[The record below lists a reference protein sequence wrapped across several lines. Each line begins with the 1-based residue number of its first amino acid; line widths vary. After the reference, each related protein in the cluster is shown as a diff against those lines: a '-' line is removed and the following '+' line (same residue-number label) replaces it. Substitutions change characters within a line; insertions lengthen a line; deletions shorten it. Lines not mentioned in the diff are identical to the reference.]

1 MATKA
6 KESSTLGN
14 ERKKTPSSITTTK
27 RTTKPSTTTTTS
39 TTNKSNSTTPSEKN
53 IPNYLKPTTSF
64 KQLKTETPIK
74 PSPLRRRSLDKPL
87 SSSNLTATK
96 QKETSLSRL
105 HKALVSPGPR
115 ERSASLTNRSSN
127 VPVKSTNP
135 SKPISNKTPSDAK
148 NKLVGKKV
156 TNKSALSRNNS
167 TSKTSKKVANDHAS
181 DIPVKIKAVTTYSDS
196 SSAEIEDVKEV
207 TNQEVEVI
215 KVENEEY
222 VSHEI
227 SSDVSSDLAQQHE
240 HDQVLEDSDPP
251 QNQTDDEKVI
261 STVSDQEVE
270 EKDSQEEEHEV
281 EHEEKENNN
290 GNQIEVNHSE
300 VESKVSMN
308 EKEENESGNQIEEA
322 DHSEVENEVSVIE
335 KEENESG
342 NQTEEVDRSEVES
355 EVSGNEKVEI
365 ESGNQREE
373 ADHSE
378 VESEVA
384 VNEKEE
390 NESENVIEDKK
401 SENNSEEEQGGEEK
415 ETVEGG
421 VSEEVEEAKIEVA
434 QPKQQQLAVK
444 GKNDLSQV
452 SNGMIE
458 ETASKLLGRKNKV
471 LALAGAFQTVID
483 HQIK

>member
-6 KESSTLGN
+6 KESSTLVGN
-14 ERKKTPSSITTTK
+14 ERKKTAPSITTTK
-27 RTTKPSTTTTTS
+27 RTTKPSTT
-39 TTNKSNSTTPSEKN
+39 NKSNSTTSSEKN

-96 QKETSLSRL
+96 QKETSFSRL
-105 HKALVSPGPR
+105 HKTLVSPGPR
-115 ERSASLTNRSSN
+115 ERSATLNNRSSN
-127 VPVKSTNP
+127 VPVKSTNT

-148 NKLVGKKV
+148 TKLVGKKV
-156 TNKSALSRNNS
+156 INKSALSRNNS

-181 DIPVKIKAVTTYSDS
+181 DIPAKIKAVITYSDS
-196 SSAEIEDVKEV
+196 SSVETEDVKEV

-222 VSHEI
+222 VCHEI
-227 SSDVSSDLAQQHE
+227 STDVNSELPQQHE
-240 HDQVLEDSDPP
+240 HDQILEDSDMS
-251 QNQTDDEKVI
+251 QNQADDEKVI

-270 EKDSQEEEHEV
+270 EKESQEEEHEL

-290 GNQIEVNHSE
+290 ENQTKEVDHSE
-300 VESKVSMN
+300 VES
-308 EKEENESGNQIEEA
+308 
-322 DHSEVENEVSVIE
+322 EVSVIE
-335 KEENESG
+335 KEENESE
-342 NQTEEVDRSEVES
+342 NQIEEVDRSEVES
-355 EVSGNEKVEI
+355 EVSVIEKEEKQSENQTEDVDCSKVEIEVSGNEKVEI

-373 ADHSE
+373 VDHSE

-390 NESENVIEDKK
+390 NGSGKVIEDQK
-401 SENNSEEEQGGEEK
+401 SENNNEEEHGGEEK
-415 ETVEGG
+415 EAVEGG

>member
-96 QKETSLSRL
+96 QKEPSFSRL

-148 NKLVGKKV
+148 TKLVGKKV
-156 TNKSALSRNNS
+156 TNKSTLSRNNS
-167 TSKTSKKVANDHAS
+167 TSKTSKKVADNHAS
-181 DIPVKIKAVTTYSDS
+181 DITSKTKVVTTDSDS
-196 SSAEIEDVKEV
+196 SSVEIEDVKEV
-207 TNQEVEVI
+207 INQEVEVI
-215 KVENEEY
+215 KVENEEH
-222 VSHEI
+222 VCHEI
-227 SSDVSSDLAQQHE
+227 SPDVNSELSHEHE
-240 HDQVLEDSDPP
+240 HDQILEDSDIS

-270 EKDSQEEEHEV
+270 EKESQEEEHEV
-281 EHEEKENNN
+281 QHEEKENNN
-290 GNQIEVNHSE
+290 GNQ
-300 VESKVSMN
+300 
-308 EKEENESGNQIEEA
+308 
-322 DHSEVENEVSVIE
+322 
-335 KEENESG
+335 
-342 NQTEEVDRSEVES
+342 TEEVDRSEDES
-355 EVSGNEKVEI
+355 EVSGNENVEI

-373 ADHSE
+373 VDHSE
-378 VESEVA
+378 VETEVA
-384 VNEKEE
+384 VNAKEE

-401 SENNSEEEQGGEEK
+401 SENNNEEEHGGEEK
-415 ETVEGG
+415 EAVEGG

-434 QPKQQQLAVK
+434 QPKQQRLVVK

>member
-6 KESSTLGN
+6 KESSTLVGN
-14 ERKKTPSSITTTK
+14 ERKKTSPSITTTK
-27 RTTKPSTTTTTS
+27 RTTKPSTT
-39 TTNKSNSTTPSEKN
+39 NKSNSTTSSEKN

-74 PSPLRRRSLDKPL
+74 PSPLRKRSLDKSL
-87 SSSNLTATK
+87 SSSNLTAPK

-115 ERSASLTNRSSN
+115 EKSASLTNRTSN
-127 VPVKSTNP
+127 VTVKSTNP

-148 NKLVGKKV
+148 TKLVGKKV
-156 TNKSALSRNNS
+156 TNKSTLSRNNS

-181 DIPVKIKAVTTYSDS
+181 DIPEKIKAVITDSDS
-196 SSAEIEDVKEV
+196 SSVEIEDVKEV

-215 KVENEEY
+215 KVENEKH

-227 SSDVSSDLAQQHE
+227 SLDAGSDLAQQHE
-240 HDQVLEDSDPP
+240 HDQILEDSEIP
-251 QNQTDDEKVI
+251 QNQADDEKII

-270 EKDSQEEEHEV
+270 EKESQEEEHEL

-290 GNQIEVNHSE
+290 ENQIEEVDHSE
-300 VESKVSMN
+300 VES
-308 EKEENESGNQIEEA
+308 
-322 DHSEVENEVSVIE
+322 EVSVIE
-335 KEENESG
+335 KEENESE
-342 NQTEEVDRSEVES
+342 NQTEVDHSEVES
-355 EVSGNEKVEI
+355 EHSGNEKVEI

-378 VESEVA
+378 VEIKVA

-390 NESENVIEDKK
+390 NESGKVVEDQK
-401 SENNSEEEQGGEEK
+401 SDTNNEEERVGEEK
-415 ETVEGG
+415 KAVEGG

>member
-300 VESKVSMN
+300 VESEVSVI